1 MTKETFIK
9 ELDKI
14 LKQAN
19 FIEEL
24 EKIKTEIKEAS
35 YSIINID
42 DEFYD
47 LGYGIA
53 DIDDIN
59 EIIDKHIKELKGD
72 K

>member
-14 LKQAN
+14 LKRTGT
-19 FIEEL
+19 IEEL
-24 EKIKTEIKEAS
+24 NKIKTEITE
-35 YSIINID
+35 YRYNINAGS
-42 DEFYD
+42 DEVV
-47 LGYGIA
+47 
-53 DIDDIN
+53 